1 VEFCHFHFSF
11 FKKTGPQFPRPKK
24 FSKNCKKNIAH
35 FRRSDYKLGS
45 TLTILNTIQNNRQ
58 RGDTHWEHS
67 TVDRVVLE
75 TMAIP
80 HGA

>member
-1 VEFCHFHFSF
+1 L
-11 FKKTGPQFPRPKK
+11 KKLARNFPALPK
-24 FSKNCKKNIAH
+24 FSKSCKKSIAH
-35 FRRSDYKLGS
+35 FRRSDYKLDS

-67 TVDRVVLE
+67 TVDRIVLE

-80 HGA
+80 HGT